1 MKKYCYHCWLHPI
14 TITNINTFT
23 MFQHHQHVP
32 PPPRLLQTGTF
43 VECPSHRWWREWEK
57 KSWELPRHKQRA
69 REQSNQPRWWWWWWL
84 WWWRWWL
91 FLRADN
97 LICNVCQL
105 FGICIYAD
113 NLNSFTFN
121 NRTGSSPNILD
132 VKENNFTFI
141 FTISQFSQL
150 EAVQTSSHCHLPS
163 MPGRSLPRSEN
174 NNSFPKI

>member
-1 MKKYCYHCWLHPI
+1 MCLHHQDCFKQVPLLNVHPI
-14 TITNINTFT
+14 AGEESGKKRVESYLGINSERVSKAISQGDDDGGDDYF
-23 MFQHHQHVP
+23 
-32 PPPRLLQTGTF
+32 LLQIIWF
-43 VECPSHRWWREWEK
+43 
-57 KSWELPRHKQRA
+57 A
-69 REQSNQPRWWWWWWL
+69 MYN
-84 WWWRWWL
+84 
-91 FLRADN
+91 
-97 LICNVCQL
+97 ICQL

>member
-1 MKKYCYHCWLHPI
+1 
-14 TITNINTFT
+14 
-23 MFQHHQHVP
+23 MF
-32 PPPRLLQTGTF
+32 
-43 VECPSHRWWREWEK
+43 
-57 KSWELPRHKQRA
+57 
-69 REQSNQPRWWWWWWL
+69 
-84 WWWRWWL
+84 
-91 FLRADN
+91 
-97 LICNVCQL
+97 NVCQL

-174 NNSFPKI
+174 NKFSKNLKKIQCCLCWLVLVHNTPFPNLALFQKIVGYGTGSRPWSQSIYCKSFKGGIVVILWQMLFMLYASFSCGISG